1 MDADVRMY
9 TSLINLKVIMKII
22 TVTQMDI
29 YKLSIKIDEEQH
41 HDCLPVQNTYRVG
54 QIKRPP

>member
-1 MDADVRMY
+1 MLLRKLEMDADVRMY

-29 YKLSIKIDEEQH
+29 YK
-41 HDCLPVQNTYRVG
+41 
-54 QIKRPP
+54 